1 MGEKHDNL
9 MHCYAELTDAQVSQ
23 IITSTEFTSFFDR
36 SSRIVERALN
46 EHYDVAVDYT
56 LSENDGDS

>member
-1 MGEKHDNL
+1 